1 MSKQRKMLCTFCGKR
16 IKLFFPSPDTMSD
29 GFDGGLYFFCSKEH
43 KDTWEK
49 QEMDKKFKEAT
60 DA

>member
-1 MSKQRKMLCTFCGKR
+1 
-16 IKLFFPSPDTMSD
+16 MSD